1 MNQKLLHV
9 LDQKGVKYQPFEF
22 DESVHTV
29 DQAVEATKS
38 SHDQVI
44 KNVVL
49 KGKSGSYFIVTVKGK
64 DRLDFK
70 QFEEIIGEK
79 VRMAKPDEV
88 LEYVGYPVGGVPSF
102 GVEGV
107 KYFIDEQV
115 MSQEMIYTSG
125 GDDRSLIGIVPRD
138 MVSVSGAEVV
148 KCVK

>member
-1 MNQKLLHV
+1 MQERLLEI
-9 LDQKGVKYQPFEF
+9 LEQKGVRYQPLEF

-64 DRLDFK
+64 ARLDFK

>member
-1 MNQKLLHV
+1 MQDKLLQL
-9 LDQKGVKYQPFEF
+9 LDQKGVKYQPFGF

-29 DQAVEATKS
+29 DQAVEATGS

-49 KGKSGSYFIVTVKGK
+49 KGKSGSYFIVTVRGG
-64 DRLDFK
+64 DRLEFK
-70 QFEEIIGEK
+70 QFEAIIGEK

-88 LEYVGYPVGGVPSF
+88 LEHVGYPVGGVPSF

-125 GDDRSLIGIVPRD
+125 GDDRSLIGVAPMD
-138 MVSVSGAEVV
+138 MVSVSGAEIV